1 MPTRWNVALRV
12 GLLGSLLVA
21 GATCGCVSVKAPE
34 RIVIGGSA
42 RPEPVD
48 SSRVPDTATH
58 DEARR
63 ELVKAY
69 QNLQYL
75 ERENDR
81 LAKQAA
87 DYKRERDE
95 CREGRD

>member
-1 MPTRWNVALRV
+1 MPTRRV
-12 GLLGSLLVA
+12 VGPVTACAGLLLVM
-21 GATCGCVSVKAPE
+21 GAIGGCVSVKAPE
-34 RIVIGGSA
+34 RIEIGGRA

-63 ELVKAY
+63 ELAKAY
-69 QNLQYL
+69 QNIQYL
-75 ERENDR
+75 ERENAR
-81 LAKQAA
+81 LARQAA